1 MFTYCFN
8 NEFICIFISLLLY
21 FIFFMTNA
29 AKLISRFGTIKF
41 YCIVLYCIV
50 LYCIVLYCIVL
61 YCIVLYCIVL
71 YCIVLY
77 CIEQTFHTEISTSV
91 QIVTHEYTRVN

>member
-1 MFTYCFN
+1 
-8 NEFICIFISLLLY
+8 
-21 FIFFMTNA
+21 MTNA
-29 AKLISRFGTIKF
+29 AKLISRSGTIKF

-71 YCIVLY
+71 YCIVLSHDSS
-77 CIEQTFHTEISTSV
+77 IITFSQLPWMQHTIGYHCYDIFV
-91 QIVTHEYTRVN
+91 A